1 MSALLVEVA
10 GWIGAALILL
20 AYYLIAS
27 RRLDGRSRLY
37 HAMNMLGGFS
47 IGINSLLN
55 GAYPAAALN
64 VIWGSIAIYGFLA
77 ALQKGGKVN

>member
-1 MSALLVEVA
+1 MVVEVA

-27 RRLDGRSRLY
+27 RRLDGRSKLY
-37 HAMNMLGGFS
+37 HSMNIAGGFS

-55 GAYPAAALN
+55 EAYPAAALN
-64 VIWGSIAIYGFLA
+64 VAWGLIAIYGLLGVLA
-77 ALQKGGKVN
+77 HRRQS